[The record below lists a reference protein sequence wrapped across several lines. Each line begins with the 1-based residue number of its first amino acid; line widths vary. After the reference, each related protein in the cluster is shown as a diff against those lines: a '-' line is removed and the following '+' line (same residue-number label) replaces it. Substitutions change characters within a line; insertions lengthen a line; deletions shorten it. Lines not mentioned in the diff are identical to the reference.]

1 MFEIKET
8 PKTPS
13 SNESVWKIEIAM
25 HQRRTYLT
33 RNRSYDREDRP
44 FS

>member
-13 SNESVWKIEIAM
+13 SNENVWKIEIAM
-25 HQRRTYLT
+25 HQRRTYLGWGDSNPAC
-33 RNRSYDREDRP
+33 R
-44 FS
+44 